1 MTAPHSDQPIVV
13 SGAPRGAADAGVVL
27 LHGRGATAQGV
38 TNLADPLY
46 RHGVTFF
53 APEAERSRWYPYV
66 FDQPRERNEPHLS
79 GALNRVDAALDR
91 ARESRL
97 PPERVLLFGFSQ
109 GACLACEYAARN
121 SRRFGGVVALAGG
134 LLGPSVDPDN
144 YSGSLDDTPVFL
156 GVGADDDRV
165 PVSRVRN
172 TAEVFKSLDA
182 DVTTRVYDGVG
193 HEVTDDEF
201 DRANALLDGI
211 LAE

>member
-1 MTAPHSDQPIVV
+1 MTRPHADQPIVV

-38 TNLADPLY
+38 TNLAKPLY

-53 APEAERSRWYPYV
+53 APDAERSRWYPYA

-79 GALNRVDAALDR
+79 GALDQVDAALER
-91 ARESRL
+91 ARDAGL

-109 GACLACEYAARN
+109 GACVVCEYAARHP
-121 SRRFGGVVALAGG
+121 RRYGGIVALAGG
-134 LLGPSVDPDN
+134 LLGPTIDPSE
-144 YSGSLDDTPVFL
+144 YAGSLDGTPVFL

-165 PVSRVRN
+165 PAARVQD
-172 TAEVFKSLDA
+172 TAAVFESLNA
-182 DVTTRVYDGVG
+182 DVTTEIYDGVG

-201 DRANALLDGI
+201 DRANALLDRLI
-211 LAE
+211 EN

>member
-1 MTAPHSDQPIVV
+1 MTEPHADQPIVV

-53 APEAERSRWYPYV
+53 APEAERSRWYPYA
-66 FDQPRERNEPHLS
+66 FDQPRERNEPHVS
-79 GALNRVDAALDR
+79 GALDRVDATLDR
-91 ARESRL
+91 ARESGVS
-97 PPERVLLFGFSQ
+97 PERVLLFGFSQ
-109 GACLACEYAARN
+109 GACLACEYAVRN
-121 SRRFGGVVALAGG
+121 PRRFGGVVALAGG
-134 LLGPSVDPDN
+134 LLGPRVNPDD

-165 PVSRVRN
+165 PVSRVRD
-172 TAEVFKSLDA
+172 TAEVFESLDA

-201 DRANALLDGI
+201 ERANALLDGI